1 VEPIVPRPAFLE
13 FRRQTPDH
21 STRLMSFHICKDI
34 DGAAIWLTAIFPAIK
49 WGPREQAL
57 AFRTGG
63 HAQQVLARLQ
73 KNASCGAKIV
83 DGGTSGP

>member
-1 VEPIVPRPAFLE
+1 VHRPALIE
-13 FRRQTPDH
+13 FRSQAPDH
-21 STRLMSFHICKDI
+21 STRLMSFHICKGI
-34 DGAAIWLTAIFPAIK
+34 DGPVIWLTAIFPAIK

-63 HAQQVLARLQ
+63 HAQQVLARLR

-83 DGGTSGP
+83 DGGTSSAI